1 MCGCCCMPFI
11 DRLENWFYLLGFV
24 KFVGLGANGSTY
36 TLDLKNRENLILLDS
51 SDIGFGAKSVLKKLS
66 AIEKTLKR
74 AFRKGARAVLI
85 CLIQKLFEKCPLRHF
100 LTRAVSFLSPT
111 ESSSLKP

>member
-1 MCGCCCMPFI
+1 MPFI

-66 AIEKTLKR
+66 ATEKALNEHLK
-74 AFRKGARAVLI
+74 KELE
-85 CLIQKLFEKCPLRHF
+85 Q
-100 LTRAVSFLSPT
+100 S
-111 ESSSLKP
+111 